1 MDRPGFFFVAGC
13 NAAGKSS
20 FIRTRFNQFSDFEI
34 IMTDVYKNRSREVC
48 REALS
53 NRLNVVLETPFNNDS
68 FVEFI
73 ELARQ
78 NGYYTSLIVLFLDNP
93 QHSIERVANRVI
105 EQNGLHISGD
115 NIKWNFSESFKN
127 VANYFLYF
135 DRTDF
140 IYTGI
145 AGKNEQIMSFRKGE
159 IARYKNNELE
169 YPQKFA
175 HFSHSWHRLN
185 EASRNVIFT
194 NQNYENF
201 DLTQDRP
208 DELDRGYG
216 FSY

>member
-1 MDRPGFFFVAGC
+1 MS
-13 NAAGKSS
+13 N
-20 FIRTRFNQFSDFEI
+20 
-34 IMTDVYKNRSREVC
+34 SR
-48 REALS
+48 
-53 NRLNVVLETPFNNDS
+53 NVVLETPFNNDS

-78 NGYYTSLIVLFLDNP
+78 KEYYTSLIVLFLDNP

-105 EQNGLHISGD
+105 EQNGLYISGD
-115 NIKWNFSESFKN
+115 NIKWNFSECFKN

-159 IARYKNNELE
+159 IARYKRSDLE

-175 HFSHSWHRLN
+175 HFSHNWHRLG
-185 EASRNVIFT
+185 EASRDVIFA
-194 NQNYENF
+194 NQDYENPG
-201 DLTQDRP
+201 LTQDRP
-208 DELDRGYG
+208 NDLGRGYG
-216 FSY
+216 FR